1 MERDDLPS
9 TDLPSDPWRQVL
21 DAILFGFAHSLSNRG
36 TAISGVAIELEHL
49 GHTELARSVAA
60 EARRLDELIR
70 VMRLLPSRHR
80 PPDAAQVELL
90 AREAVALAR
99 SDVEIREVPFDLVT
113 AAALPAVL
121 APVGETRKALT
132 LLLAAAA
139 RDARQLTDARV
150 IVRCDAEPRAV
161 SVSIVLE
168 GTAPGAQPRRQAST
182 LAPADVLRA
191 ARALVAGHEVDV
203 EAPDAP
209 ESPGAV
215 IPRYILRLPTLV
227 EARSR
232 GPR

>member
-1 MERDDLPS
+1 MERDDLSS
-9 TDLPSDPWRQVL
+9 TDVPSDPWRQVL

-49 GHTELARSVAA
+49 GHPELARSVAA

-99 SDVEIREVPFDLVT
+99 SDVEIRDVPFDVVT
-113 AAALPAVL
+113 APALPAVL

-132 LLLAAAA
+132 LLLAAVA
-139 RDARQLTDARV
+139 RDARQLPDARV

-161 SVSIVLE
+161 SVSIGLE
-168 GTAPGAQPRRQAST
+168 STAGAPPRPQAST

-191 ARALVAGHEVDV
+191 ARSLLAGHEVDV
-203 EAPDAP
+203 GAPDAAW
-209 ESPGAV
+209 SPGAM
-215 IPRYILRLPTLV
+215 IPRYILRLPTLAD
-227 EARSR
+227 ARSR
-232 GPR
+232 GAR